1 MSIIGPNLQQ
11 SIRKKNP
18 VLLFI
23 KENGAGYLLC
33 APLLLSIIIFVLYPM
48 FQMVLYS
55 FQVTNGISGRFNGIA
70 NYRWIFN
77 DRLFRSAIFNTGR
90 MAVLA
95 IILNTTVCFVIA
107 SLINNLNRGKGIFK
121 SLYFLPNVVS
131 AVAVAM
137 LFNYLLYASPSG
149 IVNRFLGWFGV
160 APIGWLVSPSL
171 APFSMVM
178 MGLWRSMGYDTI
190 LFLAG
195 LQSIPREIYEAAEVD
210 GAGGIRKWFSITIP
224 SMRPVF
230 VFVIMML
237 TISQMRRFEDIYM
250 VGGVGGNPGG
260 ALSTVVLYVYRAA
273 MISRDV
279 GLGSAAAVVLFI
291 IILALTMLNNRVL
304 NRKGE

>member
-1 MSIIGPNLQQ
+1 VNKIGVVPQ
-11 SIRKKNP
+11 KKNP
-18 VLLFI
+18 VVRFI

-33 APLLLSIIIFVLYPM
+33 APLLLSIFIFVMYPM
-48 FQMVLYS
+48 LQMILYS
-55 FQVTNGISGRFNGIA
+55 FQATNGISGRFNGIS

-77 DRLFRSAIFNTGR
+77 DRLFWSAMFNTGR
-90 MAVLA
+90 MAVFG
-95 IILNTTVCFVIA
+95 IVLNIVVCFVIA
-107 SLINNLNRGKGIFK
+107 SLINNLIRGKGIFK

-137 LFNYLLYASPSG
+137 LFNFLLYASSSG
-149 IVNRFLGWFGV
+149 IVNRFLSWFGV

-171 APFSMVM
+171 APFSMVL

-210 GAGGIRKWFSITIP
+210 GAGGLKKWWSITIP

-230 VFVIMML
+230 VFVIMMM

-250 VGGVGGNPGG
+250 IGGVGGNPGG
-260 ALSTVVLYVYRAA
+260 ALSTMVLYVYRTA
-273 MISRDV
+273 MISKVV
-279 GLGSAAAVVLFI
+279 GIGSAAAVVMFV
-291 IILALTMLNNRVL
+291 IILAVTMFNNSVL
-304 NRKGE
+304 NRKED